1 MFLPIMTFLYCL
13 LLSLLIN
20 PLECLTSSEW
30 GTSGASY
37 TDEYESYT
45 TAYINITYRD
55 GLGRVHSDKSEIGK
69 FGEAHV
75 GYAVG
80 ILVHVKNDVTGDA
93 SGCHLPLKP
102 SFGKQFP
109 RGEPWIA
116 LVKRGGCN
124 FQIKVNNA
132 AAMNATGIIV
142 YNDRES
148 NNLDKMK
155 LTKFPQSRNM
165 SAVFTYKWK
174 GEELARLLDNGTRI
188 IAKITIA
195 SHCNRPYTNINR
207 TSVLFVSISFIVL
220 MIISLAWLIF
230 YYVQRFRYIHAKD
243 RLSRRLCSAAKK
255 ALSKIPTKHIKGED
269 KECSGDGECCAI
281 CIEFYKTSDVVRI
294 LPCKHEYHKGCIDP
308 WLLEHRTC
316 PMCKM
321 DILKHYGFV
330 FTGSQESILHMDS
343 DDVIFDS
350 PSFPSN
356 LIGPIRTSTIVPVIH
371 SSRMLSVSEESRS
384 SSPNELTPAL
394 NNTINPGLSEGET
407 VRAHS
412 SIGTSPTDLP
422 QGGTKGPSSLT
433 PTHLRRSFSMDH
445 IFEIQSPHQQR
456 I

>member
-1 MFLPIMTFLYCL
+1 M
-13 LLSLLIN
+13 
-20 PLECLTSSEW
+20 EQ
-30 GTSGASY
+30 
-37 TDEYESYT
+37 
-45 TAYINITYRD
+45 
-55 GLGRVHSDKSEIGK
+55 
-69 FGEAHV
+69 
-75 GYAVG
+75 
-80 ILVHVKNDVTGDA
+80 
-93 SGCHLPLKP
+93 LK
-102 SFGKQFP
+102 
-109 RGEPWIA
+109 W
-116 LVKRGGCN
+116 
-124 FQIKVNNA
+124 
-132 AAMNATGIIV
+132 
-142 YNDRES
+142 
-148 NNLDKMK
+148 
-155 LTKFPQSRNM
+155 
-165 SAVFTYKWK
+165 
-174 GEELARLLDNGTRI
+174 
-188 IAKITIA
+188 
-195 SHCNRPYTNINR
+195 R

-394 NNTINPGLSEGET
+394 TNTINPGLSE

-412 SIGTSPTDLP
+412 SIGTSTIDPP
-422 QGGTKGPSSLT
+422 HGGAKGPTPLT
-433 PTHLRRSFSMDH
+433 PTHLRRSLSMDH
-445 IFEIQSPHQQR
+445 IFELQSPHQQR

>member
-1 MFLPIMTFLYCL
+1 MSHMTLVHLIFSSIL
-13 LLSLLIN
+13 LT
-20 PLECLTSSEW
+20 PVRCLTSSEW
-30 GTSGASY
+30 STSGAAY

-55 GLGRVHSDKSEIGK
+55 AFGRLHSDKSEIGK
-69 FGEAHV
+69 FGESHV

-80 ILVHVKNDVTGDA
+80 ILVHVRSSDGDMT
-93 SGCHLPLKP
+93 GCHMPLKP
-102 SFGKQFP
+102 SHGRTFP
-109 RGEPWIA
+109 REPWIA
-116 LVKRGGCN
+116 LVKRGGCVFEN
-124 FQIKVNNA
+124 KVNNA
-132 AAMNATGIIV
+132 VAMNASGIIV

-155 LTKFPQSRNM
+155 LSKSPQSRNM

-269 KECSGDGECCAI
+269 KEISGDGECCAI

-294 LPCKHEYHKGCIDP
+294 LPCKHEYHKSCIDP

-343 DDVIFDS
+343 DDVIFDTA
-350 PSFPSN
+350 SFPSN
-356 LIGPIRTSTIVPVIH
+356 LISPIRTSTIVPVIY
-371 SSRMLSVSEESRS
+371 SSRMLSEESRA

-394 NNTINPGLSEGET
+394 PTISSHTNSPTVFGVPGT
-407 VRAHS
+407 MRAHS
-412 SIGTSPTDLP
+412 SIGSSPSSDLILERKHP
-422 QGGTKGPSSLT
+422 LPSSL
-433 PTHLRRSFSMDH
+433 LRRSLSMDH
-445 IFEIQSPHQQR
+445 IFELQAAPSQHI
-456 I
+456 